1 MCDVCVCVMCGC
13 VMCDCVMCGVWLCDV
28 WCGALVDLMGTPG
41 YLAPEMLKV
50 SVEDDATGYGKEID
64 L

>member
-1 MCDVCVCVMCGC
+1 MCDCCVMC
-13 VMCDCVMCGVWLCDV
+13 VWLCDV
-28 WCGALVDLMGTPG
+28 WCGALVELMGTPG

-50 SVEDDATGYGKEID
+50 SVEDDATGYSKEID

>member
-1 MCDVCVCVMCGC
+1 MCVLCGC
-13 VMCDCVMCGVWLCDV
+13 VMCVCVCDVWLCDVWLCDV
-28 WCGALVDLMGTPG
+28 WCGALVELMGTPG